1 MNEREELL
9 QLHDLEQGYE
19 TNLNFRTLVMVYLAM
34 LVALVIFLPKIYI
47 ANNIYYL
54 SRDVSEISGKR
65 DVLLE
70 ENRAL
75 RSKLENLRYKNQILN
90 ISNPKKTPEV
100 TITVAIMET
109 CASTFDKKWCAIIN
123 SGSKIVTQIRA

>member
-1 MNEREELL
+1 MSEREELL

-90 ISNPKKTPEV
+90 PMQN
-100 TITVAIMET
+100 AQ
-109 CASTFDKKWCAIIN
+109 
-123 SGSKIVTQIRA
+123 TQSR